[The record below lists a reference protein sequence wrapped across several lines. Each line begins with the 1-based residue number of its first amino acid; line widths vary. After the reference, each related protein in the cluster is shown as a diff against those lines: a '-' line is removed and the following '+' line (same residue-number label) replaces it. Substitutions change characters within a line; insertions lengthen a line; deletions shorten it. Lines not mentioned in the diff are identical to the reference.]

1 MTRVLIVEDDNMI
14 AGVLE
19 YYLKEAEI
27 YEVVC
32 VQTAGEALALAHE
45 HFDVMLMDILLPD
58 ANGIDLCRHMRK
70 WYTCPIIFISC
81 LDDSDTIIKALEAG
95 GDDFVTKPFNNKVLT
110 ARIEANLRR
119 CESAFSPEDN
129 TSLKCGGL
137 TLHAVDRTVENN
149 GKIVHLSTTEFR
161 LLFFLVQHRGK
172 YFTPREL
179 YRRVWDMPS
188 GGDSRTVLVHIHN
201 LRQKIETD
209 PADPCYIVMEWGKG
223 YTFCDG
229 MKG

>member
-1 MTRVLIVEDDNMI
+1 MTRVLIVEDDKMI

-19 YYLKEAEI
+19 YYLKEAEV

-32 VQTAGEALALAHE
+32 VQTAGEALALARE

-119 CESAFSPEDN
+119 CESTFSSEYH
-129 TSLKCGGL
+129 SAVKCGGL
-137 TLHAVDRTVENN
+137 TLYADERKVENN
-149 GKIVHLSTTEFR
+149 GSIVHLSATEFR
-161 LLFFLVQHRGK
+161 LLDFLIQHKGK
-172 YFTPREL
+172 HFTPREL
-179 YRRVWDMPS
+179 YRRVWNMPS

-201 LRQKIETD
+201 LR
-209 PADPCYIVMEWGKG
+209 
-223 YTFCDG
+223 
-229 MKG
+229 

>member
-1 MTRVLIVEDDNMI
+1 MTRVLIVEDDKMI

-19 YYLKEAEI
+19 YYLKEAEV

-32 VQTAGEALALAHE
+32 VQTAGEALALARE

-119 CESAFSPEDN
+119 CESTFSSEDH
-129 TSLKCGGL
+129 SAVKCGGL
-137 TLHAVDRTVENN
+137 TLYADERKVENN
-149 GKIVHLSTTEFR
+149 GSIVHLSATEFR
-161 LLFFLVQHRGK
+161 LLDFLIQHKGK
-172 YFTPREL
+172 HFTPREL

-209 PADPCYIVMEWGKG
+209 PANPCFIVMEWGKG

-229 MKG
+229 TKD